1 MIAIVVMVSLR
12 AAPRRCLTFCWWQSK
27 IADERSL
34 ARVCR
39 GVKYSWL
46 WKNSRSAPNAPA
58 PVTQVGREVR
68 RWRQVRGLTLA
79 QVGERSGLNVGYLSQ
94 IENEKALPSLEAL
107 AAIAGAI
114 DVPAAW
120 LLLDSTSP
128 PRVVRAADRPRTAG
142 PGGALMTEVDAGTSR
157 DVCILEVTAPPGLA
171 TGVHAHHGDEH
182 HVILSGRWRMTQG
195 DHVVELGPGDY
206 LAWDPA
212 VPHDVENIG
221 DEPGR
226 ILIVYP
232 RRGRRAS
239 ADDQS
244 RA

>member
-1 MIAIVVMVSLR
+1 M
-12 AAPRRCLTFCWWQSK
+12 AAGK
-27 IADERSL
+27 
-34 ARVCR
+34 V
-39 GVKYSWL
+39 
-46 WKNSRSAPNAPA
+46 A
-58 PVTQVGREVR
+58 PVLNVGREVR
-68 RWRQVRGLTLA
+68 RWRQTRGLTLA
-79 QVGERSGLNVGYLSQ
+79 QVGEQSGLNIGYLSQ
-94 IENEKALPSLEAL
+94 IENEKAVPSLEAL
-107 AAIAGAI
+107 AAIAAAI

-120 LLLDSTSP
+120 LLLDSSSA
-128 PRVVRAADRPRTAG
+128 PRVVRAGERPRAEA

-157 DVCILEVTAPPGLA
+157 DVCILEVVAPPGHA

-221 DEPGR
+221 DDDGR

-232 RRGRRAS
+232 RRGRRATTE
-239 ADDQS
+239 APP
-244 RA
+244 A